1 MEMSSLISAPLDLL
15 VLHATNREPVVLV
28 VVVQVRV
35 VVAVVQAHEVRAVAT
50 VLCRVATVLC
60 RTPEVRVVALVVVI
74 PVAVPAAGRERREAE
89 GVRAVAAV
97 IPSGRGLEGRTGCGL
112 AAHCREQGFPFRCIR
127 QVPAARARRFRRTP
141 RVKAAVLG
149 AVGGVVVVAVAVRGF
164 VVEVLRHPGLRADG
178 HRLVRLAVAG
188 VGKRLFG
195 KLRALAR

>member
-1 MEMSSLISAPLDLL
+1 MQKSQRFCATLASLL
-15 VLHATNREPVVLV
+15 VLETTNREPVELV

-50 VLCRVATVLC
+50 VLCRVLC

-74 PVAVPAAGRERREAE
+74 LVAVPAAGRERREAE

-97 IPSGRGLEGRTGCGL
+97 IPSGRGLELCTGRGT
-112 AAHCREQGFPFRCIR
+112 AAHGREQRFPFRGVR

-178 HRLVRLAVAG
+178 YRLVRLAVAG